1 MTLNP
6 SYFHA
11 SQGGQRQPGFSATR
25 LNEARPRLLQGYIKE
40 SDQESTSGM
49 FHPVAG
55 GFAAKIFTC
64 KICVLLCESV
74 KNILVVN

>member
-1 MTLNP
+1 MP
-6 SYFHA
+6 P
-11 SQGGQRQPGFSATR
+11 GRMQPG
-25 LNEARPRLLQGYIKE
+25 PDDYQDYIKE

-55 GFAAKIFTC
+55 GFAAKLFTY

>member
-1 MTLNP
+1 M
-6 SYFHA
+6 
-11 SQGGQRQPGFSATR
+11 QPG
-25 LNEARPRLLQGYIKE
+25 PDDYQDYIKE

-55 GFAAKIFTC
+55 GFAAKIFTY